1 MRYIFYLFI
10 ALIPSISWAQQQD
23 TLFFKDNTTGEVVS
37 VIKKVYDGNYPMT
50 IDGVD
55 CIEVTAEC
63 FTNTTLPA
71 TGSTY
76 VVIGA
81 GGKFTAQ
88 ASAPTTINQPYFT
101 LEGLHTVTIGAT
113 EVPSAVL
120 RFHRV
125 PAAS

>member
-1 MRYIFYLFI
+1 MFD
-10 ALIPSISWAQQQD
+10 S
-23 TLFFKDNTTGEVVS
+23 E
-37 VIKKVYDGNYPMT
+37 
-50 IDGVD
+50 D
-55 CIEVTAEC
+55 CIKVTVKC
-63 FTNTTLPA
+63 FTNTTLTA

-76 VVIGA
+76 VVIGT

-113 EVPSAVL
+113 EVPTAVL

-125 PAAS
+125 PAVS